1 MARRKAPAGRKKRS
15 ARPAERENQA
25 VIDIREVESLREEIA
40 RLRASGAPPRWNADP
55 DDVRRSVA
63 KLVLTLVD
71 AIRQLL
77 ERQAIRR
84 LDAGTLTEQETEDV
98 GMALMR
104 LEEAI
109 REIGG
114 QFGLSPE
121 DLKLDLGPLGK
132 LV

>member
-1 MARRKAPAGRKKRS
+1 M
-15 ARPAERENQA
+15 
-25 VIDIREVESLREEIA
+25 
-40 RLRASGAPPRWNADP
+40 
-55 DDVRRSVA
+55 A

-84 LDAGTLTEQETEDV
+84 MDAGTLSEQETEDI
-98 GMALMR
+98 GTALMR

-114 QFGLSPE
+114 QFGLAPE

>member
-1 MARRKAPAGRKKRS
+1 M
-15 ARPAERENQA
+15 
-25 VIDIREVESLREEIA
+25 
-40 RLRASGAPPRWNADP
+40 
-55 DDVRRSVA
+55 A

-84 LDAGTLTEQETEDV
+84 MDAGTLSEQETEDI
-98 GMALMR
+98 GTALMR
-104 LEEAI
+104 LEDAI

-114 QFGLSPE
+114 QFGLAPE

>member
-1 MARRKAPAGRKKRS
+1 MATTKRPRRSAGTKRRPPAPA
-15 ARPAERENQA
+15 PALIE
-25 VIDIREVESLREEIA
+25 IREVESLRAEVE
-40 RLRASGAPPRWNADP
+40 RLRAAATPPRWNADP
-55 DDVRRSVA
+55 DDVKRSVA
-63 KLVLTLVD
+63 KLVLTLVE

-84 LDAGTLTEQETEDV
+84 MDERTLTDQETEDI
-98 GMALMR
+98 GTALMR

-114 QFGLSPE
+114 QFGLAPE
-121 DLKLDLGPLGK
+121 DLNLDLGPLGK

>member
-1 MARRKAPAGRKKRS
+1 MATRKPPAARRRAASSTPVDSRA
-15 ARPAERENQA
+15 A
-25 VIDIREVESLREEIA
+25 IDIREVESLREEIE
-40 RLRASGAPPRWNADP
+40 RLRASAAPPRWNADP

-84 LDAGTLTEQETEDV
+84 MDAGTLSEQETEDI
-98 GMALMR
+98 GTALMR

-114 QFGLSPE
+114 QFGLAPE